1 VRFCVSFKRVVA
13 PTTAE
18 QKGSNPFRR
27 LHQPSPR
34 YNQTDG
40 PAARRDFG
48 PVLGPSIAGGL
59 ALTVSAIDDSQRQAA
74 KVAGLAYLFSFAAVV
89 FAQFRIHDR
98 LIVEGNAAETARNI
112 LAHERL
118 FRISIACDLAYCAG
132 TVVLLTALYVILK
145 PVNRSLAL
153 LAAFCRLVYALLWL
167 LMTLNLFDALRL
179 LRRADYLQVF
189 ETERLQALA
198 TLYLRARFDQYYV
211 GLLFCGLA
219 STVCGY
225 LWLKSNYIPK
235 ALAAWGVVASAFCA
249 ACTFAFIIS
258 PNFANIVNLWWFD
271 TPMGIFDLATSFW
284 LLFRGLRPYA
294 AVQHDELSG

>member
-34 YNQTDG
+34 YNQKDG

-59 ALTVSAIDDSQRQAA
+59 ALTVSAIDDSQRKAA

-112 LAHERL
+112 LAHE
-118 FRISIACDLAYCAG
+118 
-132 TVVLLTALYVILK
+132 
-145 PVNRSLAL
+145 
-153 LAAFCRLVYALLWL
+153 
-167 LMTLNLFDALRL
+167 
-179 LRRADYLQVF
+179 
-189 ETERLQALA
+189 
-198 TLYLRARFDQYYV
+198 
-211 GLLFCGLA
+211 
-219 STVCGY
+219 
-225 LWLKSNYIPK
+225 
-235 ALAAWGVVASAFCA
+235 
-249 ACTFAFIIS
+249 
-258 PNFANIVNLWWFD
+258 
-271 TPMGIFDLATSFW
+271 
-284 LLFRGLRPYA
+284 
-294 AVQHDELSG
+294 